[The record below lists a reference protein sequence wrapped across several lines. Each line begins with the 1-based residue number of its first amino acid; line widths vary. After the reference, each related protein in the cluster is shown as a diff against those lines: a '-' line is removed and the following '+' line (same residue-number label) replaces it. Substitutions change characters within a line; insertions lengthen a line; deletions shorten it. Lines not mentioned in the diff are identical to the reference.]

1 LISSSAVG
9 VFRERWKVEELLSC
23 AAWSARVAR
32 CANGVDCR
40 AGGGFGEKGVEIAK
54 IFLEFAKVASIDA
67 WGCVVDG
74 EGELGFLLL
83 QLGFE
88 HLPRAGN
95 GVALVVEEA
104 LDAQSH
110 FNIATAI
117 ETLAGAS
124 LVGFELRE
132 LALPEPQDVGGNVAE
147 SGDFADAEVELVRDV
162 GPGCWWWSADW
173 LMLCHARKLR
183 YRCAGG
189 GAYAPACV

>member
-1 LISSSAVG
+1 
-9 VFRERWKVEELLSC
+9 
-23 AAWSARVAR
+23 
-32 CANGVDCR
+32 VDCR

-54 IFLEFAKVASIDA
+54 IFLEFAKVAGVDA
-67 WGCVVDG
+67 WGGVVDG

-88 HLPRAGN
+88 DLPRAGN

-110 FNIATAI
+110 FNIATAV

-124 LVGFELRE
+124 LVRFELRKF
-132 LALPEPQDVGGNVAE
+132 ALPETQDVGGNVAE
-147 SGDFADAEVELVRDV
+147 FGDFADAKVELVRDV
-162 GPGCWWWSADW
+162 GPGCWGWSADW

-183 YRCAGG
+183 YDCAG